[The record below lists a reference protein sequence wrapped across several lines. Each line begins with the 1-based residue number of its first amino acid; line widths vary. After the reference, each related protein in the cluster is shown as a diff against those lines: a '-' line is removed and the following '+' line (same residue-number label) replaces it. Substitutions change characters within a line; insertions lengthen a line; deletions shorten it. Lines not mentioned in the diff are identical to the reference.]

1 MKRLKAIVY
10 KLDLSFAVIAG
21 SVLACMMLITL
32 FDVTMR
38 QFKKPLI
45 GGMELISFSGAVVI
59 GFALPYSTLKKSHIY
74 VDLLVDKLSKRPQ
87 AILKMLTRII
97 TILLFLFIGYN
108 FILYGLDLIKT
119 GEVSAGFRLP
129 YYPITFGL
137 AVACFLEALTL
148 FSDLLDLDLFGR
160 KRRGK

>member
-1 MKRLKAIVY
+1 MKRLKAIVS
-10 KLDLSFAVIAG
+10 KLDISFSVIAG
-21 SVLACMMLITL
+21 AVLAGMMLLTL

-45 GGMELISFSGAVVI
+45 GGVELISFAGAVVI

-74 VDLLVDKLSKRPQ
+74 VDLLVGKLSQRPQ
-87 AILKMLTRII
+87 AILKMLTKIV

-148 FSDLLDLDLFGR
+148 FSDLADLDLFGR
-160 KRRGK
+160 KRRAK